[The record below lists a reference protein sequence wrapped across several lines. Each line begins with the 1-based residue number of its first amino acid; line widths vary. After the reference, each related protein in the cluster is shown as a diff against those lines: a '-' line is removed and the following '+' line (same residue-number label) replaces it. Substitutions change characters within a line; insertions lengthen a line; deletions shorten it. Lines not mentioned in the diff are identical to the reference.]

1 MSPLSIDRQ
10 TITTG
15 HVHGTAR
22 ERTAFVDQ
30 MPNRATSRTTDLR
43 PTPGA
48 AACNYFRVVLARKVR
63 FTGRTE
69 QQARGAPEA

>member
-10 TITTG
+10 TIATG

-30 MPNRATSRTTDLR
+30 MPNRATSRTTDATSNAGR
-43 PTPGA
+43 GGA
-48 AACNYFRVVLARKVR
+48 
-63 FTGRTE
+63 
-69 QQARGAPEA
+69 